1 VAAAAHVHDEV
12 QGGAGKKET
21 FIIYASLSL
30 APHIQTLPIFCA
42 YYLWPWLG
50 PPTVMLSIC
59 YSLLFSVRIAE
70 IRTIVKCE
78 CVC

>member
-30 APHIQTLPIFCA
+30 APHIQTLPIFVHIT
-42 YYLWPWLG
+42 YGRGLD
-50 PPTVMLSIC
+50 
-59 YSLLFSVRIAE
+59 LLR
-70 IRTIVKCE
+70 
-78 CVC
+78 